1 MRIVVISYHYPPDP
15 AVGGLRAAKV
25 AEAFRRAGHEV
36 HVVAAQVP
44 EALVPL
50 VRSPTG
56 IAIQR
61 VRAWRNPRELWLA
74 WKRRGGG
81 NGGAPA
87 GKSPP
92 AEASAALPLRVPAWK
107 RMIFSALW
115 LPDDHQGFAPAAVA
129 AARRAFSE
137 GVDLVYTTA
146 PPFSGHLAGL
156 WLSWRR
162 RVRWMAEFR
171 DPWTD
176 NAWKPAHVRSVWSD
190 AVERWL
196 ERQTV
201 ARAERIVA
209 VSEGIARL
217 FRAKLPPSQ
226 ADRVLLIRNGIEVL
240 AAPGARPALPG
251 PKRIAHVGSFY
262 FGRDPRLFL
271 AALAQV
277 VARHRLGPADLQVDL
292 VGRCRWYNGL
302 SVEAEVSRLGLQ
314 ELVRFQ
320 DWVPHQA
327 CQEIIQGADVLLL
340 LAQQQP
346 DQVPNK
352 LYEYLGTRAPILA
365 FADEAGETA
374 AMLREAGGHTL
385 VTGDD
390 IEVAA
395 RGIEQALG
403 LAAEPRVLPDERRL
417 RAWTTEG
424 QMQHL
429 LTALGG

>member
-44 EALVPL
+44 EASGPL
-50 VRSPTG
+50 VRTPGG
-56 IAIQR
+56 IVIER

-74 WKRRGGG
+74 WKRRGVGVAAA
-81 NGGAPA
+81 GAA
-87 GKSPP
+87 KAPP
-92 AEASAALPLRVPAWK
+92 AEASAALPARVPTWK

-115 LPDDHQGFAPAAVA
+115 LPDDHQGFAPAAAA
-129 AARRAFSE
+129 AARRAFPE
-137 GVDLVYTTA
+137 GMDLVYTSA

-162 RVRWMAEFR
+162 GVRWIAEFR

-176 NAWKPAHVRSVWSD
+176 NAWKPAHVRSAWSD
-190 AVERWL
+190 AAERWL
-196 ERQTV
+196 ERKTLD
-201 ARAERIVA
+201 RAERIVA

-217 FRAKLPPSQ
+217 FRAKLPPDASG
-226 ADRVLLIRNGIEVL
+226 RVLLVRNGIEWL
-240 AAPGARPALPG
+240 APTGTRPPAPG

-277 VARHRLGPADLQVDL
+277 VVRRRLGPSDLQVDL
-292 VGRCRWYNGL
+292 VGRCRWYNGV
-302 SVEAEVSRLGLQ
+302 SVEAEVSRLGLDG
-314 ELVRFQ
+314 LVRFQ
-320 DWVPHQA
+320 DWVPHEV
-327 CQEIIQGADVLLL
+327 CQEIVRGADVLLL

-365 FADEAGETA
+365 FADDAGETA
-374 AMLREAGGHTL
+374 AMLREAGGHT
-385 VTGDD
+385 VITGDD
-390 IEVAA
+390 LDTAA
-395 RGIEQALG
+395 RGIEEALG
-403 LAAEPRVLPDERRL
+403 LAAEPRPQPDDRRL

-424 QMQHL
+424 QMHHL

>member
-1 MRIVVISYHYPPDP
+1 MRIVIISYHYPPDP

-44 EALVPL
+44 EATVPL
-50 VRSPTG
+50 VCTPGG
-56 IAIQR
+56 IVIER

-74 WKRRGGG
+74 WKRRRGGR
-81 NGGAPA
+81 AA
-87 GKSPP
+87 AVAAKAPP
-92 AEASAALPLRVPAWK
+92 AEASAALPLRVPTWK

-115 LPDDHQGFAPAAVA
+115 LPDDHQGFAPAAAA
-129 AARRAFSE
+129 AARRAFPE
-137 GVDLVYTTA
+137 GVELVYTTA

-162 RVRWMAEFR
+162 GVRWIAEFR

-176 NAWKPAHVRSVWSD
+176 NAWKPAHVRSAWSD

-196 ERQTV
+196 ERKTLD
-201 ARAERIVA
+201 RAERIVA

-217 FRAKLPPSQ
+217 FRAKLPPDASG
-226 ADRVLLIRNGIEVL
+226 RVLLVRNGIEWL
-240 AAPGARPALPG
+240 APPGARPPAPG
-251 PKRIAHVGSFY
+251 PRRIVHVGSFY

-277 VARHRLGPADLQVDL
+277 VARHRLGQSDLLVDL
-292 VGRCRWYNGL
+292 VGRCRWYNGV
-302 SVEAEVSRLGLQ
+302 SVEAEVSRLGLG

-320 DWVPHQA
+320 DWVPHEA
-327 CQEIIQGADVLLL
+327 CQEIVRGADVLLL

-365 FADEAGETA
+365 FADDAGETA
-374 AMLREAGGHTL
+374 AMLREAGGHT
-385 VTGDD
+385 VITGDD
-390 IEVAA
+390 LETAA
-395 RGIEQALG
+395 RGIEEALG
-403 LAAEPRVLPDERRL
+403 LAADPRVQPDDHRL

>member
-25 AEAFRRAGHEV
+25 AEAFRRAGHGV

-44 EALVPL
+44 EASVPL
-50 VRSPTG
+50 VRTPGG
-56 IAIQR
+56 IVIER

-81 NGGAPA
+81 VAATGAA
-87 GKSPP
+87 KAPP
-92 AEASAALPLRVPAWK
+92 AEASAALPVRVPTWK

-115 LPDDHQGFAPAAVA
+115 LPDDHQGFAPAAAA
-129 AARRAFSE
+129 AARRAFPE

-162 RVRWMAEFR
+162 GVRWIAEFR

-176 NAWKPAHVRSVWSD
+176 NAWKPAHVRSAWSD

-196 ERQTV
+196 ERQTLD
-201 ARAERIVA
+201 RAERIVA

-217 FRAKLPPSQ
+217 FRAKLPPDAS
-226 ADRVLLIRNGIEVL
+226 DRVLLIRNGIEWL
-240 AAPGARPALPG
+240 APPGARPPAPG
-251 PKRIAHVGSFY
+251 PKRVVHVGSFY

-292 VGRCRWYNGL
+292 VGRCRWYNGV
-302 SVEAEVSRLGLQ
+302 SVEAEVSRLGLDG
-314 ELVRFQ
+314 LVHFQ
-320 DWVPHQA
+320 DWVPHEA
-327 CQEIIQGADVLLL
+327 CQGIVRGADVLLL

-365 FADEAGETA
+365 FADDAGETA
-374 AMLREAGGHTL
+374 AMLREAGGHIL
-385 VTGDD
+385 VTGTDP
-390 IEVAA
+390 EAA
-395 RGIEQALG
+395 TRGIEEALG
-403 LAAEPRVLPDERRL
+403 LAAEPRVQPDDRRL

-424 QMQHL
+424 QMDHL